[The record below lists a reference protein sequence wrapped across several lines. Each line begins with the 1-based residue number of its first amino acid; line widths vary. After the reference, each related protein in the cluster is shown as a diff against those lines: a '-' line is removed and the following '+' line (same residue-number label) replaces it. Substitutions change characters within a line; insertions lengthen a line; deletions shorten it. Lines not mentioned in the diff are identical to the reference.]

1 MEQYSWNQ
9 LSENK
14 IVKTLDYSA
23 FRTGS
28 GIPQA
33 MMCQSWSKEMVT
45 FMVISLLIVIEAMHL
60 ILHPTKSCI
69 WQ

>member
-33 MMCQSWSKEMVT
+33 MMCQSVERNGNFYGYFT
-45 FMVISLLIVIEAMHL
+45 INCYRGDAFDTA
-60 ILHPTKSCI
+60 PN
-69 WQ
+69 